1 MIRTQIYITKE
12 EKKAL
17 EQIAAET
24 GQSQSELIRQA
35 INQMCQSLKS
45 KTEDRLE
52 RLRAAQGIWA
62 DRTDL
67 DEFYANLRKEW
78 DRKF

>member
-17 EQIAAET
+17 EQIAKQT

-35 INQMCQSLKS
+35 IDLMCQSIKN
-45 KTEDRLE
+45 KT
-52 RLRAAQGIWA
+52 
-62 DRTDL
+62 DRTQLILSTAGTCKDN
-67 DEFYANLRKEW
+67 DFDFETLRKES
-78 DRKF
+78 DRTFK